1 MDQTAQGENQ
11 AAATRILRANTD
23 DPRFGDSAD
32 PEPVRKQ
39 SWTAATAIVSDA
51 TTRLMDL
58 PGRHSRGWVRWRS
71 SNPLSTQH
79 STQLGS
85 FSVNS
90 QVTSVADRR
99 SDQADQSRTRAQT
112 F

>member
-1 MDQTAQGENQ
+1 MDQTARGENQ

-51 TTRLMDL
+51 TD
-58 PGRHSRGWVRWRS
+58 
-71 SNPLSTQH
+71 PLDGLTG
-79 STQLGS
+79 T
-85 FSVNS
+85 
-90 QVTSVADRR
+90 A
-99 SDQADQSRTRAQT
+99 QSRVGALAFVESFVNAALDAVGQLLSELAGHFSR
-112 F
+112 